1 MAVVYKIYMVFENES
16 VEGKYIPLLYSADD
30 VPGSNAVLPS
40 DSTTYTFPSGSGIEE
55 KEVYLLKDVI
65 VFGPFV
71 NTTYASIWMNDQK
84 TEHIIVN
91 AINTRETV
99 KRQFETIKLYFK
111 EGTSIRL
118 KLVYKK
124 HGSNCTHYIGVG
136 G

>member
-40 DSTTYTFPSGSGIEE
+40 DSTTYTFPSGSGIGK

-118 KLVYKK
+118 KL
-124 HGSNCTHYIGVG
+124 GI
-136 G
+136 